1 MADSKEVLLAFKFLL
16 ICFILL
22 GSMGGNVLALLSA
35 ICKKKDK
42 NSEYPEYL
50 EKGNQARN

>member
-1 MADSKEVLLAFKFLL
+1 
-16 ICFILL
+16 
-22 GSMGGNVLALLSA
+22 MGGNVLALLSA